1 MFMIKAK
8 LLWKLC
14 HRVHAPAFHATM
26 LTMKKEQNITKMK
39 TKKMTEPQ
47 LPQFL
52 ITSQSPGVQ
61 ETTKSL
67 QIVAKWE

>member
-1 MFMIKAK
+1 
-8 LLWKLC
+8 
-14 HRVHAPAFHATM
+14 
-26 LTMKKEQNITKMK
+26 MK

-61 ETTKSL
+61 ETTTSL